1 MQLAQQT
8 VAVLRRK
15 MLAKCSLY
23 LQRRKRLVWRSF
35 WRDCRIIGA
44 RWRRISPPPTE
55 DGEAHAAVYGESH
68 SGGFSVPHR
77 LSLSK
82 AFPFS
87 FQGRNCRQFRN
98 ANKRKGSTAGSSLA
112 YPALC
117 VRRTAF
123 AGFCGVKRLQAGARP
138 PISENFFLKTSGLS
152 SIGGTHHH
160 AQKEMPG
167 KNGSAAQLCGK
178 QRAIFFISP
187 VRRQLQ

>member
-123 AGFCGVKRLQAGARP
+123 AGFCGVKTVAGRCEAADLRKLLLENQRP
-138 PISENFFLKTSGLS
+138 VQYRWYASSCSERD
-152 SIGGTHHH
+152 
-160 AQKEMPG
+160 AWQKWQR
-167 KNGSAAQLCGK
+167 SATLW
-178 QRAIFFISP
+178 
-187 VRRQLQ
+187 